1 MDANNVLKISKL
13 YGLSRTFIPALRDDA
28 PRVKGFFGKIAVL
41 GGSLEYTG
49 APYFSTITALRMGY
63 DIGHVFCTMNASGP
77 IKAYSPELIV
87 HPILYSGSENQ
98 QVVSGVDESASAI
111 ISWLARVDV
120 VVIGPGLSRDV
131 GTLAVAEKIIAHAR
145 SIQMPIV
152 LDADA
157 LVLVETNP
165 DLVKGYSRCVVTP
178 NHHEF
183 SRMLETISNIY
194 GSHVADPEVPPPAPT
209 ADLSN
214 GVGGHAVSVGND
226 GTVKNKDN
234 TDASSSPSSAV
245 VAQTYG
251 VGTHGNH
258 HGAEHNGAAEDQLR
272 RVAQAEHLANLLGN
286 VCVVQ
291 KGEEDIIT
299 NGVTTSGCNARGAP
313 KRSGGQGDVLSGAI
327 AALLGWFHKAHRR
340 QVDEGVV
347 PDLKHATESFETYV
361 AWYRLM
367 HLAPHGWWREAGE
380 PKDSDPAEGRE
391 IVAAAFG
398 GAFLTRAYAR
408 DAFAQKQRS
417 MAVPD
422 MIEQIPAVTKKLFFM

>member
-194 GSHVADPEVPPPAPT
+194 GSHVADPE
-209 ADLSN
+209 
-214 GVGGHAVSVGND
+214 
-226 GTVKNKDN
+226 
-234 TDASSSPSSAV
+234 
-245 VAQTYG
+245 TYG